1 MKKIIL
7 ILLSIFYLITST
19 AAQTN
24 TSHNTI
30 SILNGTILNENN
42 IPLPYVNI
50 ISLNT
55 GKGTISNENGNF
67 SIDINSLNDTN
78 TIRFQCI
85 GYKTQDQIIINLKSN
100 SIILLSEYI
109 YNLDEILILSTSQDP
124 ENIVKNILKN
134 KELNYNS
141 ITKKEQIFVR
151 ERSTSKILKL
161 KLDYNKNNIS
171 EITPEMLQLVEKNSP
186 KDNQSYS
193 DILTNVYIKE
203 SELKF
208 NAFIIVELKKENNEE
223 LKNIGET
230 FKKLLENTKKNEYWR
245 IKTGILGKKIPSSNN
260 DSLEVISQ
268 QQKALIHI
276 KIK

>member
-141 ITKKEQIFVR
+141 ITKKEQIFIR

-161 KLDYNKNNIS
+161 KLVI
-171 EITPEMLQLVEKNSP
+171 I
-186 KDNQSYS
+186 
-193 DILTNVYIKE
+193 
-203 SELKF
+203 
-208 NAFIIVELKKENNEE
+208 FI
-223 LKNIGET
+223 
-230 FKKLLENTKKNEYWR
+230 
-245 IKTGILGKKIPSSNN
+245 
-260 DSLEVISQ
+260 
-268 QQKALIHI
+268 
-276 KIK
+276 